1 MQKISVDR
9 FPQTEGFVDTPKKP
23 ESLDLFWAFNSALT
37 FLETVGPL
45 ADYIEV
51 VKVGWRQMRT
61 LEGVKPVYPLCCLF
75 RIVVSHPALADKG
88 QVLVDIGIRS
98 CDVETMALKLR
109 QSVKAALVIASG
121 EYECQREELEEMLDL
136 IHVGRPA

>member
-9 FPQTEGFVDTPKKP
+9 FRQTEGLVARPKEP
-23 ESLDLFWAFNSALT
+23 ESLGLFWAFNSALT

-61 LEGVKPVYPLCCLF
+61 LEGVKPIYPLCCLF
-75 RIVVSHPALADKG
+75 SIVVNHPALRVKG
-88 QVLVDIGIRS
+88 QVSVDIAIRS

-109 QSVKAALVIASG
+109 QELKAALVIESG
-121 EYECQREELEEMLDL
+121 EYSLERRELDKK
-136 IHVGRPA
+136 IDVIPV